1 MTEQTAA
8 TAAETCLDLV
18 FQVHAETA
26 NALLR
31 RTTTSQDAREAR
43 RQFAEQLLDA
53 QKEAAI
59 MAGPPE
65 EGGEPT
71 AEDYARYLGCLL
83 NLVRLM

>member
-1 MTEQTAA
+1 MTEQTA
-8 TAAETCLDLV
+8 TTAETCLDLV
-18 FQVHAETA
+18 FQVHAETT

-31 RTTTSQDAREAR
+31 RTKAHPGDKDAR

-65 EGGEPT
+65 NGGEPT
-71 AEDYARYLGCLL
+71 ADDYARYLGCLL

>member
-1 MTEQTAA
+1 MTEQVAN

-18 FQVHAETA
+18 FQVHAETT

-31 RTTTSQDAREAR
+31 RSKDGREAR
-43 RQFAEQLLDA
+43 RQFAEQLLEA